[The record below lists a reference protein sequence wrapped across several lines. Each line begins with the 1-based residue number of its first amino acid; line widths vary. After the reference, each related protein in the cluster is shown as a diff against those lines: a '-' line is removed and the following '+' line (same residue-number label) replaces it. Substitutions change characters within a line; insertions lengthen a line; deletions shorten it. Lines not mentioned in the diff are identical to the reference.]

1 MSPEPLQRH
10 KQINEAC
17 WDTLIFFFSGP
28 FWAFFLGHLFLI
40 FFCSEFWAP
49 AEAEADQQGL
59 LGYFYI
65 FFSGRFFGHFSRPY
79 FLNIF
84 FSSEFWAPAVAG
96 RSRSARPGRILW
108 YQAHCPH
115 HALHIMGQLRWAA
128 FSWKISSSYC
138 RADLNLS
145 HPREMFRPN
154 LQNFLD
160 SQQNTIKTA
169 FKFLHACT
177 LEAKL
182 CSR

>member
-1 MSPEPLQRH
+1 MSTEPLQRQ

-17 WDTLIFFFSGP
+17 SDTLIFFLGSFFGAFFSWP
-28 FWAFFLGHLFLI
+28 FFRIIFFVLSSEPLQRQKHINEAWSHKLIFFLGSFYWAFFFLGN
-40 FFCSEFWAP
+40 
-49 AEAEADQQGL
+49 
-59 LGYFYI
+59 
-65 FFSGRFFGHFSRPY
+65 FFGQ
-79 FLNIF
+79 F
-84 FSSEFWAPAVAG
+84 FMIWVLSPCRG